1 MSGLLVQLAQ
11 LTKGMLKIAISVERW
26 RYLPVRFAVLVIA
39 LQVVG
44 LVQHIL
50 FLLLS
55 LPLAV
60 HYIVKA
66 EEY

>member
-11 LTKGMLKIAISVERW
+11 LTKGMLKIAISDERW

-50 FLLLS
+50 FLLLVS
-55 LPLAV
+55 HLR
-60 HYIVKA
+60 YIM
-66 EEY
+66 